1 MTPWFV
7 FALMTAAAIFAVLW
21 PLGHRA
27 RSGER
32 RADGDAEVAVYK
44 HQLTEIDG
52 DLATGRIGA
61 DEAKAARVE
70 ISRRLLAAAD
80 RQGVAVN
87 SNLRAR
93 RWTAVTALVGLP
105 ALALAV
111 YLPLGSPGL
120 RDFPVAERRPDTT
133 APLDDLVARVQQHLV
148 EVPTDG
154 RGWTLLAPVLERLGR
169 YDEAVQAYRNVI
181 TYVGESAARRADL
194 GEALVMAAN
203 GVVTAEARAEF
214 QRAVTLDGDDAKANY
229 FLGVSAEQDG
239 RGAEALTIWRD
250 MLAKAPADAPW
261 RPVVEAALARAGARA
276 APTLPDGT
284 VAAAQDLSESDRSLM
299 IRGMVDRLS
308 ARLQQDG
315 GDVDGWLRLMRA
327 YIVMGERD
335 KAKNA
340 RDDARKAVANDAT
353 RLQRLNEGLKDLGLD
368 G

>member
-7 FALMTAAAIFAVLW
+7 FALMTAAAIFALLW
-21 PLGHRA
+21 PLGHRV
-27 RSGER
+27 RLGER
-32 RADGDAEVAVYK
+32 SADSEAEVAVYK

-52 DLATGRIGA
+52 DLAAGRIGS

-87 SNLRAR
+87 SSLRTR
-93 RWTAVTALVGLP
+93 RWTAVMALAGLP
-105 ALALAV
+105 VLALAI

-120 RDFPVAERRPDTT
+120 RDFPFAERRPDAT
-133 APLDDLVARVQQHLV
+133 APLDDLVARVQQHLA

-154 RGWTLLAPVLERLGR
+154 RGWTILAPVLERLGR
-169 YDEAVQAYRNVI
+169 YDEAVQAFRNVI

-194 GEALVMAAN
+194 GEALTMAAN
-203 GVVTAEARAEF
+203 GVVTAEARTEF
-214 QRAVTLDGDDAKANY
+214 QRAVTLDRDDAKANY

-239 RGAEALTIWRD
+239 RSAEAIAIWRD

-261 RPVVEAALARAGARA
+261 RPVVEAALAKAGAGV
-276 APTLPDGT
+276 APVLPDGT

-299 IRGMVDRLS
+299 IRGMVDRLA

-327 YIVMGERD
+327 YVVMGERD
-335 KAKNA
+335 KAKIA
-340 RDDARKAVANDAT
+340 RDDARKAVANDAG
-353 RLQRLNEGLKDLGLD
+353 RLQRLNEGLKGLGLD